1 MQRLSGL
8 DASFLY
14 LESAWQP
21 MNGCALWEMDTLTMP
36 GGYTFDRLRE
46 GLSRHM
52 KAMPRF
58 REKLADS
65 ALNLDHPVW
74 VDDDD
79 FDIDRHLHR
88 IELPQPGGR
97 DELSEVCGHIAAQP
111 LDRSRPLWEMWVID
125 GIGPTDP
132 DQEGRL
138 TLMLKVHHACMD
150 AETGTDLLSRLCST
164 EADAP
169 APPPVDGVGSGS
181 RTRIA
186 LSGLAGFASR
196 PMHLAKVLVATV
208 VWLCATLLPAA
219 ASSTRARP
227 LFAPRT
233 ALNAG
238 VTNRRNIAYAQLDL
252 EDVKTVKNHFDMT
265 VNDVVMALVSGV
277 LRRFLLDHDQLPDPS
292 LVALLPVSVHGQPG
306 GSGRN
311 QVSNRL
317 VTLET
322 GIADPAER
330 LKAVAAANAVAKQ
343 SKSAIGGMLL
353 QQWLRFVRPVVY
365 HVAMGIYRATRLTE
379 RWPVHNVVVSNVP
392 GPQIPLYFQSCRV
405 LAQYPLGPVFPG
417 SGVNI
422 TVMSLT
428 GKLNIGITSCPDVL
442 PDLWEMADDFV
453 SVMKELLAA
462 AESARRCG

>member
-21 MNGCALWEMDTLTMP
+21 MNGCALWEMDTSTVP

-52 KAMPRF
+52 TAMPRF
-58 REKLADS
+58 REKLSDS

-88 IELPQPGGR
+88 IELPLPGGR
-97 DELSEVCGHIAAQP
+97 DELSAVCGHIASLP

-125 GIGPTDP
+125 GIGATDP
-132 DQEGRL
+132 DQGGRL

-150 AETGTDLLSRLCST
+150 AETGTDLLARLCST
-164 EADAP
+164 EAEAP

-181 RTRIA
+181 RTQIA
-186 LSGLAGFASR
+186 LSGLAGFAAR
-196 PMHLAKVLVATV
+196 PLHLARVLLATAA
-208 VWLCATLLPAA
+208 WLCATLL
-219 ASSTRARP
+219 RARASATKARP
-227 LFAPRT
+227 FFAPRT
-233 ALNAG
+233 ALNAH
-238 VTNRRNIAYAQLDL
+238 VTGRRNIAYAQLDL
-252 EDVKTVKNHFDMT
+252 EDVKTVKNHFGMT
-265 VNDVVMALVSGV
+265 VNDVVMTLVSGV
-277 LRRFLLDHDQLPDPS
+277 LRRFLLDHDQLPDSS

-306 GSGRN
+306 GSGAN

-317 VTLET
+317 ITLET
-322 GIADPAER
+322 RIADPAER
-330 LKAVAAANAVAKQ
+330 LKFIAAANAVAKQ
-343 SKSAIGGMLL
+343 SKSAIGAILL

-365 HVAMGIYRATRLTE
+365 RVAMGGYKATRVTE

-392 GPQIPLYFQSCRV
+392 GPQIPLYFQGCRI
-405 LAQYPLGPVFPG
+405 LAQYPLGPIFPG

-428 GKLNIGITSCPDVL
+428 GKLNIGITSCPDLL
-442 PDLWEMADDFV
+442 PNLWEMADDFV
-453 SVMKELLAA
+453 SEMRDLLLTT
-462 AESARRCG
+462 R